1 MDRRDISELHYITP
15 ITNVPS
21 ILEHGILAHNRAAR
35 LRHRSVAMPEMQQR
49 RQDKP
54 IPGTNKRLHDY
65 ANLYFDAHNPM
76 LSKLRQRNGEICIL
90 RIDPAV
96 LDLPGVI
103 ITDRNAVS
111 KYVRFYPVTEGLKAI
126 DKEILFSQYW
136 THRQDQYEEWA
147 HKSAK
152 CAEVL
157 VPDQVGPGYIRGAYL
172 AHRQALELWR
182 QSNIHLTAEIK
193 ADIFF

>member
-1 MDRRDISELHYITP
+1 MNRDDIIELYYITP
-15 ITNVPS
+15 IANVPS
-21 ILEHGILAHNRAAR
+21 ILDHGIQAHNRAAH
-35 LRHRSVAMPEMQQR
+35 LRHHSVAMPEIQQR

-54 IPGTNKRLHDY
+54 IPGTDTRLHDY

-76 LSKLRQRNGEICIL
+76 LSKVRNKNNDICIL
-90 RIDPAV
+90 RVAPKV

-103 ITDRNAVS
+103 ITDQNAAS

-126 DKEILFSQYW
+126 DKEILFSRYW
-136 THRQDQYEEWA
+136 THQQDQFEEWA

-157 VPDQVGPGYIRGAYL
+157 VPNQVETGYIRSAYL
-172 AHRQALELWR
+172 ANRQALELW
-182 QSNIHLTAEIK
+182 QQGNIHLTAEIK
-193 ADIFF
+193 TDIFF